1 MSRLCPRATQ
11 MGPST
16 GLAELRGTTKFAIWH
31 ATKPL
36 CVCLDELGRDSRH
49 AVLLVDLST
58 RAIDMLKAFVIGA
71 FSRPR
76 VYVGLRD
83 CDDGLELV
91 KY

>member
-1 MSRLCPRATQ
+1 M
-11 MGPST
+11 
-16 GLAELRGTTKFAIWH
+16 
-31 ATKPL
+31 
-36 CVCLDELGRDSRH
+36 CLDELGRDSRH